1 MGKAP
6 VLIADPDSRVAS
18 LAAHGLR
25 KEGFEVL
32 VANRGEDALA
42 MLAGVPSL
50 VFCEVALPGVDGFS
64 LCENSR
70 KEPATREVPFFL
82 LSRKHEKSEHD
93 RALAAKAD
101 DLLVKP
107 LYARDLIIL
116 AKLFAGRSTHDTLLE
131 GSLKNLPFFFLLRAL
146 TSGQRSGE
154 LHAPDEKAIVHF
166 REGKAVEA
174 VAGELSGEAAINRLL
189 LLSSGPFAVR
199 LCPVLVRGTLSH
211 SVRDLVT
218 QDEPRRKRF
227 AEAVKLMGGPETRLA
242 IDFPVLTREL
252 PKLPPAIEQIV
263 RLFDGKRTL
272 LEALRASDLEEVLT
286 AEAVLRLRTTGILAP
301 ALEEP
306 APPTA
311 PVKLFEPRDDEALL
325 EMKKLFPDGA
335 PLEVAESTPREVRDW
350 FQVAIPVLPIHEL
363 MSVRDGGWVAQSA
376 SEAGKRL
383 QDAAGADA
391 LAEIDQKIAA
401 LDPAPEPKPAPEQAA
416 APVEASDFESAPT
429 PVPFL
434 AAAPAPAP
442 APSPAPAAPAP
453 AAVRAPAPP
462 APETALVTAPLP
474 GPHADDL
481 LAERDFFDEEP
492 TGFFDRFLDIIGA
505 SRTGKTLVIL
515 GALAF
520 GVSLGI
526 IVPFFV
532 MKRPAQTL
540 SLPPPPPAQ
549 RAPPATLPS
558 PPPPPEEPAVA
569 EPSPEA
575 AAWLAEGQAL
585 YDKGQAAAALVPLEK
600 AAAAA
605 PEIPSA
611 HILVALARL
620 DAGKF
625 EGAEAAAKRAL
636 ELAPEEPRAH
646 LAMGTVLQARGQDKA
661 SRPFFETYLKLAPK
675 GEYAA
680 DVRAILKSLP

>member
-50 VFCEVALPGVDGFS
+50 VFCEVALPGVDGIS
-64 LCENSR
+64 LCENMR

-82 LSRKHEKSEHD
+82 LSRKHDRSEHD
-93 RALAAKAD
+93 RAIAAKAD

-116 AKLFAGRSTHDTLLE
+116 AKLFAGRSTNDSYLE
-131 GSLKNLPFFFLLRAL
+131 GNLKSLPFFFLLRAL

-154 LHAPDEKAIVHF
+154 LHAPEEKAVVHF
-166 REGKAVEA
+166 REGKAIEA
-174 VAGELSGEAAINRLL
+174 VAGDLTGEAAINRLL
-189 LLSSGPFAVR
+189 LLSQGPFSIR
-199 LCPVLVRGTLSH
+199 LGPVLLRGTLSH

-252 PKLPPAIEQIV
+252 PKLPTSIEQIV

-286 AEAVLRLRTTGILAP
+286 AEAVLRLRTTGILTP
-301 ALEEP
+301 VLDDP
-306 APPTA
+306 KPPTA
-311 PVKLFEPRDDEALL
+311 DVKLFEPRDDEAILQ
-325 EMKKLFPDGA
+325 MRKLFPDGA
-335 PLEVAESTPREVRDW
+335 PLEVSESTPREVRDW
-350 FQVAIPVLPIHEL
+350 FVVATPVLPIHEL

-376 SEAGKRL
+376 SEAGKQL
-383 QDAAGADA
+383 QTAVGAEA
-391 LAEIDQKIAA
+391 LTEIDEKIAA
-401 LDPAPEPKPAPEQAA
+401 LEPKPAPEPKPAVAGTTK
-416 APVEASDFESAPT
+416 VEATEFESAPT
-429 PVPFL
+429 PVPGFRPTDPYG
-434 AAAPAPAP
+434 AVPA
-442 APSPAPAAPAP
+442 SAPAAASTRV
-453 AAVRAPAPP
+453 A
-462 APETALVTAPLP
+462 TPLP
-474 GPHADDL
+474 SPSPSPNTADL
-481 LAERDFFDEEP
+481 LAERDFFTEESD
-492 TGFFDRFLDIIGA
+492 GFFDRFIDVVGT
-505 SRTGKTLVIL
+505 SRMGKALVVI

-526 IVPFFV
+526 IVPFFL
-532 MKRPAQTL
+532 MKRPAQTIQ
-540 SLPPPPPAQ
+540 LPPPPPPQ
-549 RAPPATLPS
+549 RAAPATLPT
-558 PPPPPEEPAVA
+558 PPPVPEEPTPP
-569 EPSPEA
+569 EPSPEVT
-575 AAWLAEGQAL
+575 AWLAEGQAL

-600 AAAAA
+600 AAGAA
-605 PEIPSA
+605 PELASA
-611 HILVALARL
+611 HILISLARL

-625 EGAEAAAKRAL
+625 EGAEAAAKKAL

-661 SRPFFETYLKLAPK
+661 SRPFFEKYLSLAPK
-675 GEYAA
+675 GEHAQ
-680 DVRAILKSLP
+680 DVRAILKALPQ